1 MTHSSHSHSIYLQD
15 NSQSLLVLAKF
26 EASPRFYCIS
36 QLFSQNLLVF
46 ELWEFQ
52 EVHASAGRREA
63 FLRASILDTEGR
75 IQLLGG
81 ERCPDQGILAYKLG
95 AVLTWHSIY
104 SLVLFLMCAEKLKI
118 LTCNRCKTIF
128 KGEAHSIN
136 T

>member
-26 EASPRFYCIS
+26 EASPRFYCVS

-52 EVHASAGRREA
+52 EVHASAGRWQA
-63 FLRASILDTEGR
+63 FLGASILDTEGR
-75 IQLLGG
+75 IQLLGE
-81 ERCPDQGILAYKLG
+81 ERCLDQGILAYKLS

-104 SLVLFLMCAEKLKI
+104 SLVLFLMCADKLKI
-118 LTCNRCKTIF
+118 LNRCKTIF